1 MAIVEE
7 AQPGQSLRARVGAL
21 AIQLA
26 ILAFVF
32 GWLLPRFVDYREVWN
47 AIKGLSWWEF
57 LILFAL
63 GAARVPTEAM
73 IYRALL
79 PRLSSRVGS
88 EAYLSQNFA
97 GLVVPPPMS
106 SIVQYAYFRSDGF
119 ERQASLV
126 GAVGSFIFPT
136 AGRLAL
142 PLVAFVVLVVTG
154 NFKPEA
160 LWLAA
165 ASVAILLVAGFVI
178 WLVGRSDSS
187 ARWVGNQ
194 SGHAISWAL
203 ARFKKEPV
211 TGLGE
216 TLVRFRNHT
225 YQVVRDRWLSGAIA
239 VSLNLFLTFVLL
251 LVSLRF
257 VGLSSDELEASSVLA
272 ALALAFL
279 AGTILPIT
287 GSGLG
292 TVDLVL
298 ISALG
303 TLSGNNDLSAAGA
316 MVWRVF
322 YSVLAVPFGVFT
334 LNRFRKRHGALLT
347 EAWTAMEDMKE
358 RRAETEE
365 STMPEKAATSGQW
378 SD

>member
-7 AQPGQSLRARVGAL
+7 AQPGRSLRARAGSLV
-21 AIQLA
+21 IQLA

-32 GWLLPRFVDYREVWN
+32 GWLLPRFVDYQEVWN

-142 PLVAFVVLVVTG
+142 PLVAFAVLVVTG
-154 NFKPEA
+154 NFNPEA

-165 ASVAILLVAGFVI
+165 ASVAILLVAAFVI

-194 SGHAISWAL
+194 SGRAISWAL
-203 ARFKKEPV
+203 ARLKKEPV

-216 TLVRFRNHT
+216 TLVGFRNHT

-257 VGLSSDELEASSVLA
+257 VGLSSDELEASAVLA

-298 ISALG
+298 ISALS
-303 TLSGNNDLSAAGA
+303 TLSGNNDLSAA
-316 MVWRVF
+316 
-322 YSVLAVPFGVFT
+322 
-334 LNRFRKRHGALLT
+334 
-347 EAWTAMEDMKE
+347 
-358 RRAETEE
+358 
-365 STMPEKAATSGQW
+365 
-378 SD
+378 